1 MRPRSAKR
9 SGNGSFTGRATCH
22 AQLPYASP
30 RPRQLKLVCSSSYR
44 IGRGPMTT
52 GEQKKSWYSARLVF
66 RCDIGNQP
74 VPSDI
79 FEESIRLVRAADEAE
94 ASERAAAIGRINE
107 RDEQSSVGEMVR
119 WRF

>member
-1 MRPRSAKR
+1 
-9 SGNGSFTGRATCH
+9 
-22 AQLPYASP
+22 
-30 RPRQLKLVCSSSYR
+30 
-44 IGRGPMTT
+44 MTT

-119 WRF
+119 WRFVGVVEVQDLLLTEIADGCEVFSRLSRTEPDAEPEA

>member
-1 MRPRSAKR
+1 
-9 SGNGSFTGRATCH
+9 
-22 AQLPYASP
+22 
-30 RPRQLKLVCSSSYR
+30 
-44 IGRGPMTT
+44 MTI

-119 WRF
+119 WRFVGVVEVQDLLLPEIADGCEVFSRLSRTEPEIDPEA